1 MVKRTPEF
9 VVQTLIDD
17 EPMCDDFAELV
28 PKVSKILDAAAL
40 FISAVGKK
48 QSDEK
53 TAIYGLGAEI
63 CNDAVGIAQQI
74 VKEAAAINQLF
85 RAPNMSNNSL
95 EANSQQKMTVEL
107 SASDGEQT
115 VSTGQMSEDDLID
128 AFNSASVAGGSN
140 GR

>member
-17 EPMCDDFAELV
+17 EPMRDDFAELV
-28 PKVSKILDAAAL
+28 PKASKILDAAAL

-48 QSDEK
+48 QSDDK
-53 TAIYGLGAEI
+53 TAVYGLGATI
-63 CNDAVGIAQQI
+63 CDDAVGIAQQI
-74 VKEAAAINQLF
+74 VKEAAAINRLL

-95 EANSQQKMTVEL
+95 AADSQQKMTVEL
-107 SASDGEQT
+107 SASDSEGT
-115 VSTGQMSEDDLID
+115 MSTGQMSEDDLID

>member
-17 EPMCDDFAELV
+17 EPMRDDFAELV
-28 PKVSKILDAAAL
+28 PKASKILDAAAL

-48 QSDEK
+48 QSDDK
-53 TAIYGLGAEI
+53 TAVYGLGATI
-63 CNDAVGIAQQI
+63 CDDAVGIAQQI

-115 VSTGQMSEDDLID
+115 VSTGQMSVDDLND
-128 AFNSASVAGGSN
+128 ALTNVSVKGE
-140 GR
+140 

>member
-17 EPMCDDFAELV
+17 EPMRDDFAELV
-28 PKVSKILDAAAL
+28 PKASKILDAAAL

-107 SASDGEQT
+107 SASDGEET
-115 VSTGQMSEDDLID
+115 VSTGQMSVDDLND
-128 AFNSASVAGGSN
+128 ALTNVSVKGE
-140 GR
+140 

>member
-17 EPMCDDFAELV
+17 EPMRDDFAELV
-28 PKVSKILDAAAL
+28 PKASKILDAAAL

-95 EANSQQKMTVEL
+95 EANRQQEMTVEL
-107 SASDGEQT
+107 SASDGEET
-115 VSTGQMSEDDLID
+115 VSTGQMSVDDLND
-128 AFNSASVAGGSN
+128 ALTNVSVKGE
-140 GR
+140 

>member
-17 EPMCDDFAELV
+17 EPMRDDFAELV
-28 PKVSKILDAAAL
+28 PKASKILDAAAL

-48 QSDEK
+48 QSDDK
-53 TAIYGLGAEI
+53 TAVYGLGATI
-63 CNDAVGIAQQI
+63 CDDAVGIAQQI

-107 SASDGEQT
+107 SASDGEET
-115 VSTGQMSEDDLID
+115 VSTGQMSVDDLND
-128 AFNSASVAGGSN
+128 ALTNVSVKGE
-140 GR
+140 

>member
-17 EPMCDDFAELV
+17 EPMRDDFAELV
-28 PKVSKILDAAAL
+28 PKASKILDAAAL

-95 EANSQQKMTVEL
+95 EAGRQQKMTVEL

-115 VSTGQMSEDDLID
+115 VSTGQ
-128 AFNSASVAGGSN
+128 
-140 GR
+140 

>member
-17 EPMCDDFAELV
+17 EPMRDDFAELV
-28 PKVSKILDAAAL
+28 PKASKILDAAAL

-48 QSDEK
+48 QSDDK
-53 TAIYGLGAEI
+53 TAVYGLGATI
-63 CNDAVGIAQQI
+63 CDDAVGIAQQI

-85 RAPNMSNNSL
+85 TAPNMSNVSL

-107 SASDGEQT
+107 SASDGEET
-115 VSTGQMSEDDLID
+115 VSTGQMSVDDLND
-128 AFNSASVAGGSN
+128 ALTNVSVKGE
-140 GR
+140 